1 MEKQLTAMQE
11 LIEYFTNS
19 NSFWFSFDEVEQIIL
34 DFGILKEKQQIINA
48 FNNGTKTRYTQG
60 AVMLGLSTLPKN
72 INTAEQYYNETYGS
86 KGSDEIEKSE
96 KPINLTSSQTE
107 ISDEEIHK
115 AATNYS
121 NLYYEFRAGAEW
133 YREQLRTK
141 Q

>member
-11 LIEYFTNS
+11 LIEYFSNS
-19 NSFWFSFDEVEQIIL
+19 NSLWFSFDEVEQIIL

-86 KGSDEIEKSE
+86 KGSDEIKTD
-96 KPINLTSSQTE
+96 KL
-107 ISDEEIHK
+107 
-115 AATNYS
+115 
-121 NLYYEFRAGAEW
+121 
-133 YREQLRTK
+133 
-141 Q
+141 